1 VSSEVAKAQVGGAS
15 SDAPL
20 ATAPPLT
27 REELRRIAQ
36 PPEYS
41 PSRTDRL
48 YRPFSIY
55 LSIPLARWGAT
66 PNGITVGWI
75 LIGLAGAACIVS
87 SIWMVRVAGGLLLE
101 FSYLLDFVD
110 GEVARITRRS
120 STVGG
125 FLDLMG
131 HGLIKTALPLAAGAS
146 AFAQTGERFMLLAG
160 AVGAVTIG
168 VGDSLRFYAACTSG
182 RLRTADLDRV
192 AALERRPL
200 RELPLARLI
209 SGLFEHGFESPGL
222 FGLALLAGLFD
233 RLGLLTIYWMIS
245 GPIWMCLR
253 AIDYSRRLRALD
265 AMTALD
271 RPTASAT
278 GAPK

>member
-1 VSSEVAKAQVGGAS
+1 MSSGAAKTQGAGAS

-20 ATAPPLT
+20 AAPPPLT
-27 REELRRIAQ
+27 REGLRRIAQ

-75 LIGLAGAACIVS
+75 LIGLAGAACILS
-87 SIWMVRVAGGLLLE
+87 SIWLVRVAGGLLLE

-110 GEVARITRRS
+110 GEVARINRRS

-146 AFAQTGERFMLLAG
+146 AFAQTGSRFILLAG
-160 AVGAVTIG
+160 AVAAVTIG

-192 AALERRPL
+192 AEERRPL
-200 RELPLARLI
+200 RELPIARLI
-209 SGLFEHGFESPGL
+209 SGLFEHSFESPGL
-222 FGLALLAGLFD
+222 FGLALLAVLFD
-233 RLGLLTIYWMIS
+233 RLGLLTIYWMIA

-253 AIDYSRRLRALD
+253 AIDYSQRLRALD

-271 RPTASAT
+271 RTTTSAT
-278 GAPK
+278 GAPE

>member
-1 VSSEVAKAQVGGAS
+1 VSSGLAKTPGGVTSAE
-15 SDAPL
+15 PPP
-20 ATAPPLT
+20 ATPLT

-55 LSIPLARWGAT
+55 LSVPLARRGAT

-75 LIGLAGAACIVS
+75 LIGLAGAACLLS
-87 SIWMVRVAGGLLLE
+87 SVWIVRVAGGLLLE

-110 GEVARITRRS
+110 GEVARINRRS

-131 HGLIKTALPLAAGAS
+131 HGLIKTTLPLAAGAS
-146 AFAQTGERFMLLAG
+146 AFAQTGSRFMLLAG
-160 AVGAVTIG
+160 AVAAVTIG

-192 AALERRPL
+192 AEERRPL
-200 RELPLARLI
+200 RALPLAKVI
-209 SGLFEHGFESPGL
+209 SGLFEPGF
-222 FGLALLAGLFD
+222 
-233 RLGLLTIYWMIS
+233 
-245 GPIWMCLR
+245 
-253 AIDYSRRLRALD
+253 
-265 AMTALD
+265 
-271 RPTASAT
+271 
-278 GAPK
+278 

>member
-1 VSSEVAKAQVGGAS
+1 MSSGVAKAPGGGAS
-15 SDAPL
+15 TDAPL
-20 ATAPPLT
+20 AAQLT

-41 PSRTDRL
+41 PSRTDRF
-48 YRPFSIY
+48 YRAFSIY
-55 LSIPLARWGAT
+55 LSIPLSKWGAT
-66 PNGITVGWI
+66 PNGITVVWI
-75 LIGLAGAACIVS
+75 LIGLAGAACILS
-87 SIWMVRVAGGLLLE
+87 SIWIVRVGGGLLLE

-146 AFAQTGERFMLLAG
+146 VFAQTGSRFMFLAG

-182 RLRTADLDRV
+182 RLRTADLDHV

-200 RELPLARLI
+200 RELPLIKLI
-209 SGLFEHGFESPGL
+209 GGLFGHGFESEGL
-222 FGLALLAGLFD
+222 FGLALLGGLFD
-233 RLGLLTIYWMIS
+233 RLGLLTIYWMIA

-253 AIDYSRRLRALD
+253 ANDYSKRLRALD
-265 AMTALD
+265 TMTALD
-271 RPTASAT
+271 RNTASSTA
-278 GAPK
+278 APE